1 MSGTDGFPSVPA
13 AEPEPWRA
21 DIHRFWRTTVPA
33 VVVPAVFAGAWWLTG
48 ELIGAAVV
56 GTSLVVAAAVLGVW
70 RLVWDHQDRLH
81 SHDVRLTR
89 VERQTAEQH
98 LSVLAVSERQRNHE
112 LDCGRD
118 ELARRRATRETS

>member
-1 MSGTDGFPSVPA
+1 MTGTGPLPRINEPA
-13 AEPEPWRA
+13 EPWRA
-21 DIHRFWRTTVPA
+21 DMHRFWRTTVPA
-33 VVVPAVFAGAWWLTG
+33 VGVPAVFAGAWWWTG
-48 ELIGAAVV
+48 ELVGAAVV

-98 LSVLAVSERQRNHE
+98 QSVLAVSERQRNHE
-112 LDCGRD
+112 LD
-118 ELARRRATRETS
+118 ELATRRAKRETS